1 VSLLL
6 KQTPFDCGLRIYA
19 VSKFLVVRI
28 VFLGRHGWL
37 EAVVAGE
44 LVAAVL
50 HTSNKKA
57 IHERGICYRNL
68 CESLPSFGTL
78 RKCEL
83 LHSLKHCSTLFRESA
98 FAILPQHV

>member
-44 LVAAVL
+44 LVAAV
-50 HTSNKKA
+50 
-57 IHERGICYRNL
+57 
-68 CESLPSFGTL
+68 
-78 RKCEL
+78 
-83 LHSLKHCSTLFRESA
+83 
-98 FAILPQHV
+98 FAH